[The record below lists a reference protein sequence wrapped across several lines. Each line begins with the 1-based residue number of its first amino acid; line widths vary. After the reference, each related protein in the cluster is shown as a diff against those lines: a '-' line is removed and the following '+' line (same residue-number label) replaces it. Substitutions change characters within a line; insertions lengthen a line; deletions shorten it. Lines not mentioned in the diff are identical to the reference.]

1 MSTAE
6 SQIRR
11 ILANCINKY
20 AKENDVKATDIQI
33 RFYPFVDGTDI
44 DCRYSLLVDCK
55 FKEELSF
62 TDVAGIWNMA
72 FQPFIEQYIV
82 VLYNLIHENEG
93 LEMKNI
99 RIIIQATKEN
109 PEKENLVAFLYN
121 CGKQV
126 RELKVSEFV
135 QGKEDDED

>member
-20 AKENDVKATDIQI
+20 AKENNVKATDIQI
-33 RFYPFVDGTDI
+33 RFYPFVDGNEI
-44 DCRYSLLVDCK
+44 DCRYSLLIDCK
-55 FKEELSF
+55 VKEELSF
-62 TDVAGIWNMA
+62 TDVAEIWNMA

-82 VLYNLIHENEG
+82 VLYNLINENEG

-99 RIIIQATKEN
+99 RIIIQATKED
-109 PEKENLVAFLYN
+109 PSGQDLVAFLYN

-126 RELKVSEFV
+126 RELKFSEFV
-135 QGKEDDED
+135 QGKEEEE